1 MAGIR
6 MTGLISNMDTES
18 IVTQL
23 MEAQRT
29 KVTKIENKKTKLEWQ
44 QDKWKDFNTKLYKLY
59 NDEVSKMRFQ
69 STYKTKKATASNDS
83 TVKVEAT
90 MNAING
96 NHSVIVKQLASAQYM
111 TSGKLGDNTSVN
123 SKLVELKD
131 TDGNAMFTDGKAV
144 TIKSGNS
151 TVDFEVTEGSTISDF
166 VNACKSA
173 GLNASF
179 DTSQKRL
186 FISSKESGEA
196 NAFSITT
203 VGFSDDSVY
212 QSRADIMS
220 VVGYTGLTSNDKA
233 KVSDAI
239 DTLNNTALSGTKTKD
254 EWITEVMS
262 GTITSAESITEADDK
277 KFVEATLT
285 LKKFMEEKATKDAEN
300 NIVALEKQNL
310 IDNFKS
316 GIVNGSDTMYGES
329 YYKSI
334 VDAAVAYYK
343 SNGEEDVKAEDF
355 TSETGK
361 YHDVL
366 DTYIS
371 NRVESDI
378 NKALGK
384 VALTE
389 EEKANS
395 DFMNNINNIT
405 TYLSEKKNTEKN
417 RLIDERKVDFSND
430 IKTVSNTTKSST
442 ADNVNL
448 GTGSNNIPAQ
458 DCIVE
463 YNGVDLTSKSNAISI
478 NGLNFTAVSESAKD
492 SAGKYTATTI
502 VVEND
507 VDSVYNTI
515 KGFFKSY
522 NSILS
527 EMNTAYYADSAR
539 GYDPLTDDEREA
551 MTDDQIEK
559 WESKIKNSLLRRD
572 NTLGGII
579 SGMKTALSGNVSVN
593 GKTYSLSSFGIQTS
607 SDYSEKGLLHIYGDS
622 DDSTYS
628 GKTDKLKTAL
638 QEDPD
643 TVMTVFTTI
652 MEDLRDT
659 MSKKMEKTSLSSALT
674 YYNDVDISKKIKNY
688 ETEISDWETKLE
700 SMESRYYNQ
709 FTAMEKALANLQS
722 QSSALSGL
730 LGSN

>member
-18 IVTQL
+18 IVKQL
-23 MEAQRT
+23 MDAQRT
-29 KVTKIENKKTKLEWQ
+29 KVTKIENKKTKLEWS
-44 QDKWKDFNTKLYKLY
+44 QDKWKNFNTKLYKMY

-69 STYKTKKATASNDS
+69 STYNTKKATLSNES

-90 MNAING
+90 TNAING
-96 NHSVIVKQLASAQYM
+96 THSVIVKKLASAQYM
-111 TSGKLGDNTSVN
+111 TSGKLGDNTTAS
-123 SKLVELKD
+123 SKLVNLID
-131 TDGNAMFTDGKAV
+131 TADENKPKLFTEGKAI
-144 TIKSGNS
+144 TIKSGTNS
-151 TVDFEVTEGSTISDF
+151 VSFEVTKDSTISDF

-179 DTSQKRL
+179 DTSQKRI

-196 NAFSITT
+196 NKFSITAE
-203 VGFSDDSVY
+203 GFSNSSVY
-212 QSRADIMS
+212 QSRTDIMTA
-220 VVGYTGLTSNDKA
+220 VGYMGLSTENKT
-233 KVSDAI
+233 KVSEALNKLNSVTLADTKKDALV
-239 DTLNNTALSGTKTKD
+239 D
-254 EWITEVMS
+254 EVMA
-262 GTITSAESITEADDK
+262 GTFSSTDSIDNDQEK
-277 KFVEATLT
+277 NFIEATLT
-285 LKKFMEEKATKDAEN
+285 LKKYMEEKAAKDAETE
-300 NIVALEKQNL
+300 IVASEKQNL
-310 IDNFKS
+310 IDKFKS
-316 GIVNGSDTMYGES
+316 GIANGSETIYGVPYYNSIVEAAVN
-329 YYKSI
+329 YYK
-334 VDAAVAYYK
+334 A
-343 SNGEEDVKAEDF
+343 NGEADVKEDF

-378 NKALGK
+378 NKALGR
-384 VALTE
+384 VAFTV
-389 EEKANS
+389 EEKE
-395 DFMNNINNIT
+395 NIGNLE
-405 TYLSEKKNTEKN
+405 TYLSKKINTEKE
-417 RLIDERKVDFSND
+417 RLIKD
-430 IKTVSNTTKSST
+430 IKTDFSSNIKNVADAIKNQTTE
-442 ADNVNL
+442 DVNF
-448 GTGSNNIPAQ
+448 GKDAKTQAAQ
-458 DCIVE
+458 DCVVK
-463 YNGVDLTSKSNAISI
+463 YNGAELKSKTNSISI
-478 NGLNFTAVSESAKD
+478 NGLNFTAVSESAQD
-492 SAGKYTATTI
+492 SKGNYIATTI
-502 VVEND
+502 SVEND

-522 NSILS
+522 NSMLS

-539 GYDPLTDDEREA
+539 GYDPLTDEERES

-559 WESKIKNSLLRRD
+559 WETKIKDSLLRRD

-579 SGMKTALSGNVSVN
+579 TGMKTALSGNVSVN

-643 TVMTVFTTI
+643 TVMTVFTKI

-688 ETEISDWETKLE
+688 KTEISNWETKLE
-700 SMESRYYNQ
+700 SMENRYYSQ

>member
-29 KVTKIENKKTKLEWQ
+29 KVTKIENKKTKLEWT

-69 STYKTKKATASNDS
+69 STYMTKKATSSNDS

-90 MNAING
+90 MNATNG
-96 NHSVIVKQLASAQYM
+96 NHSVIVKQLASAQYV
-111 TSGKLGDNTSVN
+111 TSGKLGDNTSAS

-131 TDGNAMFTDGKAV
+131 TDGNVMFTAGKTV
-144 TIKSGNS
+144 TIKSATS
-151 TVDFEVTEGSTISDF
+151 TVDLEVTDSTTISDF

-173 GLNASF
+173 GINASF
-179 DTSQKRL
+179 DTAQKRL

-196 NAFSITT
+196 NKFSITAE
-203 VGFSDDSVY
+203 GFSDSSVY
-212 QSRADIMS
+212 QSRADIMTA
-220 VVGYTGLTSNDKA
+220 VGYTGLSTENKT
-233 KVSDAI
+233 KVSEAL
-239 DTLNNTALSGTKTKD
+239 DTLNSINLTDTDRKD
-254 EWITEVMS
+254 TLVDEVMS
-262 GTITSAESITEADDK
+262 GNLTSTDSVVNEQEK
-277 KFVEATLT
+277 EFVEAALT
-285 LKKFMEEKATKDAEN
+285 LKKYMEEKAAKDAETK
-300 NIVALEKQNL
+300 IVAQEKKNL
-310 IDNFKS
+310 IDNFQS
-316 GIVNGSDTMYGES
+316 GITNGSVTIYGES
-329 YYKSI
+329 YYNSI
-334 VDAAVAYYK
+334 VDAAVTYYK
-343 SNGEEDVKAEDF
+343 SNGETDVTTEDF

-361 YHDVL
+361 YHNVL
-366 DTYIS
+366 KTYIS

-384 VALTE
+384 VGLTE
-389 EEKANS
+389 EEEKNE
-395 DFMNNINNIT
+395 DFKNNIDNLKKYLSDKIT
-405 TYLSEKKNTEKN
+405 TEKYSLIDKEKFYYNIKNVSNAEKN
-417 RLIDERKVDFSND
+417 P
-430 IKTVSNTTKSST
+430 T
-442 ADNVNL
+442 AANVNL

-463 YNGVDLTSKSNAISI
+463 YNGAELTSKTNSISI

-492 SAGKYTATTI
+492 SNNNYTATTI
-502 VVEND
+502 SVEND
-507 VDSVYNTI
+507 VDSVYNMI

-522 NSILS
+522 NSMLS

-539 GYDPLTDDEREA
+539 GYDPLTDEEREA

-559 WESKIKNSLLRRD
+559 WETKIKNSLLRRD

-643 TVMTVFTTI
+643 TIMKVFTTI

-700 SMESRYYNQ
+700 SMENRYYSQ

-730 LGSN
+730 LGTN